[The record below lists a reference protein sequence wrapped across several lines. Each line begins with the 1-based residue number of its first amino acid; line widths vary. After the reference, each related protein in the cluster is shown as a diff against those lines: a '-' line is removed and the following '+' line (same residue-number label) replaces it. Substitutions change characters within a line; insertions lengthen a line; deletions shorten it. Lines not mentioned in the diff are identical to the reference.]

1 MTRKLQALSS
11 VKGAAFAVGVF
22 VTAAISLLGEKDA
35 NAQTR
40 QFGDQGQLVITAENL
55 FGFSIER
62 TAEHGDDDNE
72 SSDTV
77 TQFGLFHRG
86 VAASPRAPWVGGHY
100 FVIPN
105 LSIGA
110 TLGFQTAGGSHTEQV
125 RGVSTTTDFPSQF
138 GFIFLPKA
146 GYALMINNMLGF
158 WFRGGPGFISSS
170 SSGPNDN
177 SPSTSRTY
185 WFLSLD
191 ANFVVTPVQYI
202 GFYAGPQFNLS
213 FAGSESS
220 ERMGTTVSIDS
231 SFRTFSLDAGL
242 FGYFDL

>member
-35 NAQTR
+35 NAQAR

-62 TAEHGDDDNE
+62 SAVHGDDDNE
-72 SSDTV
+72 SSSTQ

-86 VAASPRAPWVGGHY
+86 VQHSPRAPWVGGHY

-110 TLGFQTAGGSHTEQV
+110 TLGFQTAGGSSTTTI
-125 RGVSTTTDFPSQF
+125 RGTSTTTDDESWF
-138 GFIFLPKA
+138 GFVFLPKV
-146 GYALMINNMLGF
+146 GYALMLNNMLGF
-158 WFRGGPGFISSS
+158 WFRGGPGIITRS
-170 SSGPNDN
+170 SSGPEDN
-177 SPSTSRTY
+177 SPTSSATY

-213 FAGSESS
+213 FAGSVST
-220 ERMGTTVSIDS
+220 ERMGTTLSQDA

>member
-1 MTRKLQALSS
+1 MIRKLQALSS

-35 NAQTR
+35 NAQAR

-55 FGFSIER
+55 FGFSTER
-62 TAEHGDDDNE
+62 TAVHGDDDNE
-72 SSDTV
+72 SAETR

-86 VAASPRAPWVGGHY
+86 AQESPRAPWVGGHY

-110 TLGFQTAGGSHTEQV
+110 TLGFQLAGRSDTDKTGGTS
-125 RGVSTTTDFPSQF
+125 RTTDHPSLF
-138 GFIFLPKA
+138 GFVFLPKV
-146 GYALMINNMLGF
+146 GYALMLNNMLGF
-158 WFRGGPGFISSS
+158 WFRGGPGFISNS
-170 SSGPNDN
+170 SSGPNDD
-177 SPSTSRTY
+177 SPTSSQSF

-191 ANFVVTPVQYI
+191 ANLVVTPVQYI
-202 GFYAGPQFNLS
+202 GFYAGPQFNMS
-213 FAGSESS
+213 FAGSVSA
-220 ERMGTTVSIDS
+220 ERMGTTFSQDA
-231 SFRTFSLDAGL
+231 SFRTFSIDAGL